1 MPLMF
6 SVAHLMRQIEA
17 ILSRDGGN
25 CGIFACAGAVMEVVS
40 LILRRQDAVSYA
52 TTVQR
57 AFSSVLLSF
66 SPIFG
71 HSEVSSPA
79 PTPPPTPPPCR
90 SPCSISASLLPS
102 VSFSSPSSFRRNVR
116 VMKPLCLYSEPAP
129 VQNWI
134 GCSRRAAAPLPL
146 LPPRA
151 LFAFSIISP
160 IPTPPPLLE
169 CSLLCAKVVL
179 TECSCFRNECESL
192 RLYPQ
197 YGLHIGNTHGY
208 VWDAYQIKTFPR
220 LFWHIYFS
228 FMIIIWVNFQ
238 CCWMTRG
245 VGAVSLPSWQLIL
258 ACDFG

>member
-6 SVAHLMRQIEA
+6 SVTHLMRQIEA

-25 CGIFACAGAVMEVVS
+25 CGIFACAGAVMEVDS

-52 TTVQR
+52 TAVQR
-57 AFSSVLLSF
+57 AFSSILLSF

-71 HSEVSSPA
+71 HSDVSSPA
-79 PTPPPTPPPCR
+79 PPPPPCR

-134 GCSRRAAAPLPL
+134 GCSRHAAAPLPL

-151 LFAFSIISP
+151 LFAFSIISH

-169 CSLLCAKVVL
+169 CSLLCA
-179 TECSCFRNECESL
+179 SMR
-192 RLYPQ
+192 
-197 YGLHIGNTHGY
+197 
-208 VWDAYQIKTFPR
+208 R
-220 LFWHIYFS
+220 LFWQS
-228 FMIIIWVNFQ
+228 A
-238 CCWMTRG
+238 
-245 VGAVSLPSWQLIL
+245 AVSGTSTSPYI
-258 ACDFG
+258 CIHNVVYI